1 MSLEKIWTVLD
12 ILRWTS
18 DYFKSNDVDSPRLSA
33 ELLLCEVLGCTRV
46 QLYLKHE
53 FVLRKDELEKYRSMI
68 LRRAK
73 DREPLQYILG
83 HTEFYALRF
92 EVNPSV
98 LIPRPETEL
107 VIDTVRELASAGV
120 FPNGSPLRIL
130 DIGTGSG
137 CIGITLAKI
146 FPNAQVVAIDKS
158 PTALM
163 TAKRNAEYHQLP
175 NISFVECD
183 VLELS
188 SAERLGGV
196 LDCIVSNPP
205 YIGKGDMAELDREVS
220 AFEPEIALTDQSDGL
235 SFYRKF
241 NELIPEL
248 LKPQGWM
255 ICEFGFGQANQIEK
269 LFSDYKPTIKN
280 DLAKIPRVVYLQRFD

>member
-1 MSLEKIWTVLD
+1 MPIEKIWTVLD

-18 DYFKSNDVDSPRLSA
+18 EYFKTNDVDSPRLSA

-53 FVLRKDELEKYRSMI
+53 FVLKKEELEKYRSMI

-92 EVNPSV
+92 EVNSSV

-107 VIDTVRELASAGV
+107 IIDIVRELASTEE
-120 FPNGSPLRIL
+120 FPNDTPNRIL

-137 CIGITLAKI
+137 CIAITLAKL
-146 FPNAQVVAIDKS
+146 FPNAEVVGIDKS
-158 PTALM
+158 PTALQ
-163 TAKRNAEYHQLP
+163 TAKRNAEYHALK
-175 NISFVECD
+175 NISFIEYD
-183 VLELS
+183 VFELT
-188 SAERLGGV
+188 SAEAIGGRF
-196 LDCIVSNPP
+196 DCVVSNPP
-205 YIGKGDMAELDREVS
+205 YIGKVDMAELDKEVS
-220 AFEPEIALTDQSDGL
+220 AFEPEIALTDSNDGL

-241 NELIPEL
+241 NELLSAL
-248 LKPQGWM
+248 LTPKGWM
-255 ICEFGFGQANQIEK
+255 ICEFGFGQEVQIQE
-269 LFSDYKPTIKN
+269 LFSAHKPVIKN
-280 DLAKIPRVVYLQRFD
+280 DLAKIPRVVFVQKNY